1 MKAKRTVSAIISI
14 AMLLSLFVVPVHAA
28 SNFTDV
34 ADSAYYANSVA
45 WAVSK
50 GITTGKTE
58 TTFAPNE
65 QCTKAQI
72 LTFLWRAV
80 GSPEPDV
87 AKINELM
94 TFPNNNPFTDLDG
107 SEYYFKAAQWAF
119 TQNMTTGNADFNP
132 DTPCTRVYAVFYM
145 HILEGQPQPNK
156 YTMFDDNPNNPML
169 NAAVS
174 WAVEKGIT
182 NGTTDTTFSPETIC
196 TRAQIVTFLYRY
208 LGNNQNTQQTTI
220 QQTTAS
226 EDTLTEADKKAMEQ
240 AIAPGQAP
248 GGYVNSIPG
257 VTFGPE
263 GLTEEQRQRQAEK
276 SGAILRGE
284 AQLLIDEN
292 GNYYYEF

>member
-14 AMLLSLFVVPVHAA
+14 AMLLSLFVVPVHAV

-34 ADSAYYANSVA
+34 AATAYYANPVA
-45 WAVSK
+45 WAVEK
-50 GITTGKTE
+50 GITAGKTG

-94 TFPNNNPFTDLDG
+94 TFPNNNPFKDLDG

-132 DTPCTRVYAVFYM
+132 NTPCTRVYAVFYM
-145 HILEGQPQPNK
+145 HVLEGQPQPNK
-156 YTMFDDNPNNPML
+156 YTMFDDNPNNPMF

-182 NGTTDTTFSPETIC
+182 NGTTATTFSPETIC

-208 LGNNQNTQQTTI
+208 LGNNQTTQQAPI
-220 QQTTAS
+220 QETPSQPNHPT
-226 EDTLTEADKKAMEQ
+226 
-240 AIAPGQAP
+240 
-248 GGYVNSIPG
+248 G
-257 VTFGPE
+257 VTWRTDGM
-263 GLTEEQRQRQAEK
+263 TDEEMQRQAEK

-292 GNYYYEF
+292 GNYYYTY

>member
-1 MKAKRTVSAIISI
+1 
-14 AMLLSLFVVPVHAA
+14 MLLSLFVVPVHAA

-34 ADSAYYANSVA
+34 AATAYYANPVA
-45 WAVSK
+45 WAVEK
-50 GITTGKTE
+50 GITAGKTG

-94 TFPNNNPFTDLDG
+94 TFPNNNPFKDLDG

-132 DTPCTRVYAVFYM
+132 NTPCTRVYAVFYM
-145 HILEGQPQPNK
+145 HVLEGQPQPNK
-156 YTMFDDNPNNPML
+156 YTMFDDNPNNPMF

-182 NGTTDTTFSPETIC
+182 NGTTATTFSPETIC

-208 LGNNQNTQQTTI
+208 LGNQQTPS
-220 QQTTAS
+220 Q
-226 EDTLTEADKKAMEQ
+226 EGEF
-240 AIAPGQAP
+240 
-248 GGYVNSIPG
+248 VNSHESGGIFADG
-257 VTFGPE
+257 EYRGM
-263 GLTEEQRQRQAEK
+263 TEEERQRKVEA
-276 SGAILRGE
+276 SGAVLRGE
-284 AQLLIDEN
+284 KPLLWDER
-292 GNYYYEF
+292 GFWYYEY